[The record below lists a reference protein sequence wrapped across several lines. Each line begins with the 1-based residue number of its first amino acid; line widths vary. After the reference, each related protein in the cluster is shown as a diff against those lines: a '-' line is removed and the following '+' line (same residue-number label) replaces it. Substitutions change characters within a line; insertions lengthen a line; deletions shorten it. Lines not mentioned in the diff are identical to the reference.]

1 MNPSNLLKTTSKL
14 VSIIAFM
21 MLLIFPHTS
30 FSQVDIS
37 NLLDIELNTTEVE
50 LEEEK
55 NNDKLEKKG
64 KSKRE
69 KLEKE
74 LSRLNELKYST
85 NNNDVE
91 ELKEIEEQIKE
102 VKNEIKI
109 LFNEP
114 EFLGT
119 PIYDA
124 EDFWKLMT
132 KGIFNLFIILII
144 VRYIYY
150 PVTRN
155 KDYLFTFL
163 LISLTVFL
171 LCVLLDSVKLELGF
185 ALGLFAIFGIIRYRT
200 DPIPIKEMTYL
211 FLVIG
216 ISVVNALAN
225 KKISHAELLFANLL
239 IVFVTFGM
247 ERIWLLRHE
256 SRKNVIYEKIELIV
270 PERREELIADLK
282 KRTGIDIIRIEI
294 RRIDF
299 LKDVANIRIFYYE
312 DDKK

>member
-1 MNPSNLLKTTSKL
+1 MKKGLLLFALISFLFVGTTDTYAQNDLSN
-14 VSIIAFM
+14 
-21 MLLIFPHTS
+21 
-30 FSQVDIS
+30 Q
-37 NLLDIELNTTEVE
+37 LDVE
-50 LEEEK
+50 LSD
-55 NNDKLEKKG
+55 NNSDKIKDKK
-64 KSKRE
+64 KDK
-69 KLEKE
+69 K
-74 LSRLNELKYST
+74 
-85 NNNDVE
+85 VE
-91 ELKEIEEQIKE
+91 EDNQL
-102 VKNEIKI
+102 
-109 LFNEP
+109 

-119 PIYDA
+119 PVYDA
-124 EDFWKLMT
+124 EDFWKLIT

-155 KDYLFTFL
+155 KDYLFTYL

-171 LCVLLDSVKLELGF
+171 LCVLLDSVKLQLGF

-225 KKISHAELLFANLL
+225 KKISHAELVFANLL
-239 IVFVTFGM
+239 LVFVTFGM

-256 SRKNVIYEKIELIV
+256 SRRNIIYEKIELIK
-270 PERREELIADLK
+270 PENKEALLEDLK
-282 KRTGIDIIRIEI
+282 ERTGLNIVRYEI

-299 LKDVANIRIFYYE
+299 LKDIANIRIFYYE
-312 DDKK
+312 DDSK

>member
-1 MNPSNLLKTTSKL
+1 MKKGLLLFTLISFLFVGTTDTYAQNDLSN
-14 VSIIAFM
+14 
-21 MLLIFPHTS
+21 
-30 FSQVDIS
+30 Q
-37 NLLDIELNTTEVE
+37 LDVE
-50 LEEEK
+50 LSDNNSDKIKDKKKDKKVEE
-55 NNDKLEKKG
+55 D
-64 KSKRE
+64 
-69 KLEKE
+69 
-74 LSRLNELKYST
+74 NEL
-85 NNNDVE
+85 
-91 ELKEIEEQIKE
+91 
-102 VKNEIKI
+102 
-109 LFNEP
+109 

-119 PIYDA
+119 PVYDA
-124 EDFWKLMT
+124 EDFWKLIT

-155 KDYLFTFL
+155 KDYLFTYL

-171 LCVLLDSVKLELGF
+171 LCVLLDSVKLQLGF

-225 KKISHAELLFANLL
+225 KKISHAELVFANLL
-239 IVFVTFGM
+239 LVFVTFGM

-256 SRKNVIYEKIELIV
+256 SRRNIIYEKIELIK
-270 PERREELIADLK
+270 PENKEALLEDLK
-282 KRTGIDIIRIEI
+282 ERTGLNIVRYEI

-299 LKDVANIRIFYYE
+299 LKDIANIRIFYYE
-312 DDKK
+312 DDSK